1 MGCQGA
7 ITPQSCPSP
16 SFSLTYILH
25 HRLPVPRLRL
35 PRSTAENSRACRQAR
50 STCDG
55 MLTVSRCGLYS
66 HGWKRTD
73 KKTDREM
80 ARQPRHA
87 RAGTAVTASSPL
99 HVWYPFTL
107 PTDPP
112 GAGSAAPE
120 QRGRRQTEG
129 QDRRIRNAD
138 SKAMNGPPQHGPHW
152 PPSTD
157 AASPRAHPPGADEP
171 AGSVPNHRH

>member
-1 MGCQGA
+1 MSGCRHSPKLPLSVLQ
-7 ITPQSCPSP
+7 PDLHPPSP
-16 SFSLTYILH
+16 PACPTAPATAQHGREFVSLSAGSFHLRWDADGVTLWFIFSRMET
-25 HRLPVPRLRL
+25 HR
-35 PRSTAENSRACRQAR
+35 Q
-50 STCDG
+50 
-55 MLTVSRCGLYS
+55 
-66 HGWKRTD
+66 
-73 KKTDREM
+73 KTDREM

-138 SKAMNGPPQHGPHW
+138 SKAMNGPPRHGPHW

-157 AASPRAHPPGADEP
+157 AASPRAHPPGTDEP